1 METIIA
7 PIDNTNKAIYHKGN
21 GDFKNK
27 LLEAGITVLAIG
39 GAVYGG
45 YTLYEHYKKT
55 DAEKQVLQSPEV
67 QQAMALRAA
76 MNPSGI
82 GWMQS
87 IDGTNSEALYSAAS
101 QITDLN
107 QVQDEY
113 KTLYQR
119 DLMDDLRKKL
129 GADGLTKFLNTMKYN
144 ANTVENKAST
154 KAGKPPVIGFG
165 KALIVTTAKAN
176 LRKKPQDLS
185 RWSFHGN
192 IIKLAEQG
200 VFLGGSTGNTSY
212 DNNGASK
219 TGTLYV
225 EIKSRAWDTRK
236 PIFFW
241 VAASQVKAITSAEMD
256 STNPPLIEL
265 NEKDTLNGLDIAQ
278 STVVAYYNAPIMD
291 ANFKLVAMASPMQEL
306 GHELM
311 QLNDNKGNIY
321 IKFKSLKQN
330 EYWVNKKFIQII

>member
-1 METIIA
+1 METVNTATAVA
-7 PIDNTNKAIYHKGN
+7 PDNEHIKT
-21 GDFKNK
+21 K
-27 LLEAGITVLAIG
+27 LLVAGISVLALG
-39 GAVYGG
+39 GMAYGA

-55 DAEKQVLQSPEV
+55 DAEKDVLKKPEV
-67 QQAMALRAA
+67 QQAETLHAALFRNGIDWALHFGTSDTNAVMAIA
-76 MNPSGI
+76 S
-82 GWMQS
+82 S
-87 IDGTNSEALYSAAS
+87 ISDFSAVEA
-101 QITDLN
+101 
-107 QVQDEY
+107 EY
-113 KTLYQR
+113 KNLYNA
-119 DLMDDLRKKL
+119 DLQADLEQKL
-129 GADGLTKFLNTMKYN
+129 GADGLQRFLNTFNYN
-144 ANTVENKAST
+144 PNTTENKA
-154 KAGKPPVIGFG
+154 KAKSSGKASAIGFG

-185 RWSFHGN
+185 RFSLHGN

-219 TGTLYV
+219 TGTLYI

-256 STNPPLIEL
+256 STNPPLMQL
-265 NEKDTLNGLDIAQ
+265 NEKDTLSGLDISQ
-278 STVVAYYNAPIMD
+278 STIVAFYNAPIMD

-311 QLNDNKGNIY
+311 QLDDNKGNVY